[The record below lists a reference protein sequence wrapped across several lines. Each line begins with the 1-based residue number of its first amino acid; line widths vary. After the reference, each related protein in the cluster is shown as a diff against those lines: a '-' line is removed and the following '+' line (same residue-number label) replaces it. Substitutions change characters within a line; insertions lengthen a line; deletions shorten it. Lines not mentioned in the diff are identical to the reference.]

1 MSARFSNAIKYKN
14 LTTEA
19 GRQFFLE
26 TNETVAVGE
35 KGECFG
41 SRGKTHVSTFLHAV
55 LDKFVS

>member
-41 SRGKTHVSTFLHAV
+41 SGGKTHLSTFLRAV
-55 LDKFVS
+55 